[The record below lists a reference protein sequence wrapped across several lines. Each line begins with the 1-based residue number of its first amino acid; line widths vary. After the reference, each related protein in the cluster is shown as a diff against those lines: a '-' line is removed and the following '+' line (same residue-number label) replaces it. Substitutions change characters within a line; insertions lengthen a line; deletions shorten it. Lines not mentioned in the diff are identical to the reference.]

1 MRVTDSFLPKNYLI
15 SLLAM
20 QDKKNDKTRISDS
33 KRDNYISG
41 ENNVY
46 EIYGNK
52 AEENG
57 KYSQT
62 ILDAINFGYRNIE
75 IEEGETSF
83 YIGNV
88 NYLKKDIPAINIR
101 QCLEIKAVNN
111 KVTFT
116 NGKYYRFKDSS
127 GIYRAVTCRYD
138 GIGQPYSE
146 LAAKKANDASY
157 RFSQFWNLLAWDGT
171 YIGLYYS
178 RAEERQMLNDAGI
191 TEGFF
196 SVEVGSNK
204 QEYFY
209 SNGISGA
216 AVRKFEYDETYNMF
230 INPRGVLDEYDAG
243 SVFIIGGNEYIL
255 SEDKKLDIPY
265 GEDVCDVK
273 YPPKSSKSADNL

>member
-1 MRVTDSFLPKNYLI
+1 MKITNIFLPKNYLI
-15 SLLAM
+15 TM
-20 QDKKNDKTRISDS
+20 QNNRNVKARISDS
-33 KRDNYISG
+33 RRDNYISG
-41 ENNVY
+41 ENSVY

-52 AEENG
+52 AEGNR

-62 ILDAINFGYRNIE
+62 ILNAINFGYENIE
-75 IEEGETSF
+75 EDETSF
-83 YIGNV
+83 CIGNV
-88 NYLKKDIPAINIR
+88 NYLKKDIPAIDIG

-138 GIGQPYSE
+138 RIGQPYSE
-146 LAAKKANDASY
+146 LAAGKANDASY
-157 RFSQFWNLLAWDGT
+157 QFSMFWSMLSRNGT

-178 RAEERQMLNDAGI
+178 HAEERNMLNDVGI

-204 QEYFY
+204 QEYYY
-209 SNGISGA
+209 SNGICGV
-216 AVRKFEYDETYNMF
+216 AVPKSQYNDTYNMF
-230 INPRGVLDEYDAG
+230 MYREGLLDEWDAG
-243 SVFIIGGNEYIL
+243 SVFIIGGKEYIL

-273 YPPKSSKSADNL
+273 YPPKSCK

>member
-20 QDKKNDKTRISDS
+20 QDKKNDKAMISDGR
-33 KRDNYISG
+33 RDNYISG

-52 AEENG
+52 AEDNR

-62 ILDAINFGYRNIE
+62 ILNAINFGYENIE
-75 IEEGETSF
+75 EDETSF
-83 YIGNV
+83 CIGNV
-88 NYLKKDIPAINIR
+88 NYLKKDIPAIDIG

-138 GIGQPYSE
+138 RIGQPYSE
-146 LAAKKANDASY
+146 LAAGKANDASY
-157 RFSQFWNLLAWDGT
+157 QFSMFWSMLSRNGT
-171 YIGLYYS
+171 YIGMYYS
-178 RAEERQMLNDAGI
+178 HAEEKKMLNNAGI

-196 SVEVGSNK
+196 SVEVGSNR
-204 QEYFY
+204 QDYFY
-209 SNGISGA
+209 SNGVAGV
-216 AVRKFEYDETYNMF
+216 AVPKSRYDATYNMF
-230 INPRGVLDEYDAG
+230 MYREGLLDEWDAG
-243 SVFIIGGNEYIL
+243 AVFIIGGKEYTL
-255 SEDKKLDIPY
+255 SADKKLDIPY
-265 GEDVCDVK
+265 GADIYDIK
-273 YPPKSSKSADNL
+273 YPPKSNKSADDL

>member
-20 QDKKNDKTRISDS
+20 QDKKNDKARISDRG
-33 KRDNYISG
+33 RDNYISG

-46 EIYGNK
+46 EIYGNT

-75 IEEGETSF
+75 IEEGQTSF
-83 YIGNV
+83 CIGNV
-88 NYLKKDIPAINIR
+88 NYLKKDIPAIDIG

-157 RFSQFWNLLAWDGT
+157 RFSEFWNLLAGDGT

-204 QEYFY
+204 QDYFY
-209 SNGISGA
+209 SNGVVGA
-216 AVRKFEYDETYNMF
+216 AVPKTRYDGTYNMF
-230 INPRGVLDEYDAG
+230 MHDEAVLDEYDAG
-243 SVFIIGGNEYIL
+243 SVFIIGGKEYTL
-255 SEDKKLDIPY
+255 SADKKLDIPY
-265 GEDVCDVK
+265 GADIYDIK
-273 YPPKSSKSADNL
+273 YPPKSCK

>member
-15 SLLAM
+15 SLLSM
-20 QDKKNDKTRISDS
+20 QDKKNDKAMISDRG
-33 KRDNYISG
+33 RDNYISG
-41 ENNVY
+41 ENNIY

-62 ILDAINFGYRNIE
+62 ILDAINFGYWNLKQDI
-75 IEEGETSF
+75 TSF
-83 YIGNV
+83 CIGNV
-88 NYLKKDIPAINIR
+88 NYLKKDIPAIDIG

-111 KVTFT
+111 KVKFT
-116 NGKYYRFKDSS
+116 NGKYYRFKDNS
-127 GIYRAVTCRYD
+127 GVYRAVTCIYD
-138 GIGQPYSE
+138 RMGQPYSE

-157 RFSQFWNLLAWDGT
+157 RFSKFWNLLARDGT

-204 QEYFY
+204 QDYFY
-209 SNGISGA
+209 SNGVVGA
-216 AVRKFEYDETYNMF
+216 AVPKTRYDGTYNMF
-230 INPRGVLDEYDAG
+230 MHDEGVLDEYDAG
-243 SVFIIGGNEYIL
+243 SVFIIGGKEYTL
-255 SEDKKLDIPY
+255 SADKKLDIPY
-265 GEDVCDVK
+265 GADIYDIK